1 MIKTA
6 AAGDIRMDYAV
17 FGNGEK
23 ILVII
28 PGLSL
33 KSVLQNEKAIEEAY
47 ACFKESYTV
56 YLFDRRVHDSSCTI
70 DDLAEETA
78 LVMKAL
84 GLRDAFLFGA
94 SQGGMMAQVIALKY
108 PELVKKLVLGSTLS
122 RTVEEQSRKI
132 KEWIRLAER
141 KAVKELAESSAR
153 LLYSENTLELFGE
166 AIQASLQDPSEE
178 ELLQFRMMAEAAAS
192 FDVLDRLQEIACPV
206 LVIGSLGDKLIPPEA
221 QLLTAKQAHGELFL
235 YDASYGHAVYD
246 EAPDY
251 KARLMEF
258 FERP

>member
-23 ILVII
+23 VLVII

-47 ACFKESYTV
+47 ACFKENYTV
-56 YLFDRRVHDSSCTI
+56 YLFDRRAHDSFCTI

-84 GLRDAFLFGA
+84 GLRDIFLFGA
-94 SQGGMMAQVIALKY
+94 SQGGMMAQVIALKH

-122 RTVEEQSRKI
+122 RTVEEQRRKTE
-132 KEWIRLAER
+132 EWIRLAER
-141 KAVKELAESSAR
+141 KAVKELAESSAK
-153 LLYSENTLELFGE
+153 LLYSEKTLELFGE
-166 AIQASLQDPSEE
+166 AILASLLDPSEE
-178 ELLQFRMMAEAAAS
+178 ELLQTVTYRWN
-192 FDVLDRLQEIACPV
+192 
-206 LVIGSLGDKLIPPEA
+206 
-221 QLLTAKQAHGELFL
+221 
-235 YDASYGHAVYD
+235 
-246 EAPDY
+246 
-251 KARLMEF
+251 
-258 FERP
+258 